1 MTPHLRTPWCG
12 ADELLD
18 IIDQSSWPRISDVLE
33 SIRASQPPE
42 QAITFLFME
51 MLRQRK
57 KVGIKVTLSLPRV
70 VPFLIVS

>member
-1 MTPHLRTPWCG
+1 MTLHLGTPWCG

-51 MLRQRK
+51 MLRDS
-57 KVGIKVTLSLPRV
+57 VTEKDQGHSESP
-70 VPFLIVS
+70 